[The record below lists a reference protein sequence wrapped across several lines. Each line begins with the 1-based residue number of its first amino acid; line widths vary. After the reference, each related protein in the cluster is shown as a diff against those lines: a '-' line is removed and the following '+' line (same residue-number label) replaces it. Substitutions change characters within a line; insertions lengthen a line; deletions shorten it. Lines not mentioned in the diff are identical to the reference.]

1 MRVKVNL
8 VGVNR
13 ALTSLRVLVWKIL
26 WELNMFVDNLT
37 FGPALRKVSQYS
49 GARVLLKRLYR
60 CASCDD
66 ELHRAAVGYVSSISR
81 SILDV
86 GCGDALYLVS
96 VGGSKIGLDIW
107 RPSLQKAR
115 AFCSDTVQCDLKG
128 GLPVK
133 DKSFDTVLC
142 IEVIEHLD
150 KDQGLSL
157 LQELS
162 RVARREVILTTPRGF
177 QPLTSATQPYM
188 THRSGWTESE
198 LQGLGYVILCTV
210 SAPPCTI
217 YRRELAQTETIT
229 VS

>member
-1 MRVKVNL
+1 MNL
-8 VGVNR
+8 
-13 ALTSLRVLVWKIL
+13 APLRFLVWKSL
-26 WELNMFVDNLT
+26 LELQMLVERHPTLKV
-37 FGPALRKVSQYS
+37 LRKVSQYS
-49 GARVLLKRLYR
+49 GMRVLF
-60 CASCDD
+60 
-66 ELHRAAVGYVSSISR
+66 RALGHWATSETEGEIAIGYISPLSG

-86 GCGDALYLVS
+86 GCGEAHYLAS
-96 VGGSKIGLDIW
+96 VDSFKIGLDIW

-128 GLPVK
+128 GLPFK
-133 DKSFDTVLC
+133 DKSFDTILC

-177 QPLTSATQPYM
+177 LPLTSASKPYM

-198 LQGLGYVILCTV
+198 LERLGYLVLRSLAV
-210 SAPPCTI
+210 PPGTI
-217 YRRELAQTETIT
+217 YKRQLA
-229 VS
+229 